1 MWSAGLDEE
10 QIGFKIAGRNINNLR
25 YPDDTT
31 LTAESE
37 EEQKSFLKVKEKSE
51 KVA

>member
-1 MWSAGLDEE
+1 MAIQYYEDYS
-10 QIGFKIAGRNINNLR
+10 FS

-37 EEQKSFLKVKEKSE
+37 GRTKELPDESE
-51 KVA
+51 IGE